1 MRLMETEASR
11 NTDSGNGHTNSRPP
25 TPIRPGISTD
35 TGSGS
40 GGYLRAAE
48 AAALLH
54 VSPKTVSRWAK
65 EGKIP
70 HFVTLGGHRR
80 FPKAEIERIAAGLE
94 DLHES

>member
-1 MRLMETEASR
+1 MRLMGTEAPT
-11 NTDSGNGHTNSRPP
+11 NTGNGNGNARTRPP
-25 TPIRPGISTD
+25 TPIRPPLGD
-35 TGSGS
+35 TAGT

-80 FPKAEIERIAAGLE
+80 FPKDAIERIARGLE
-94 DLHES
+94 DLDGD